1 MDPFTLL
8 LELAFFVL
16 FGVTFSRWWRRR
28 TALDR
33 DVLLAFAPL
42 ASLFTISIA
51 TALVPAL
58 RPLSF
63 VSAAVLFA
71 QPWLILRLVSHF
83 RDLSRWLAPIAFGFA
98 VLATALNA
106 ILTTRLVAVL
116 LFDVGGFVLL
126 ELVAAFAMWAES
138 RRRIGVARW
147 RLSITALATTAFAL
161 TILLTGA
168 ATALANG
175 AARDA
180 TLVTASRLLA
190 LIAGIGYVVAF
201 VTPRLLTSLP
211 HRAIAFSLSRDLVAA
226 PTGTD
231 PLRLWDEF
239 ARRAIDVL
247 EAEGVAI
254 VAGSPPAVVAAAG
267 ALPAGFDAGLATDTI
282 GTAERIARARPGG
295 PVVVRT
301 LAADGVAAGRLI
313 AVFRGSPL
321 FLDDDLDLVA
331 LLGSMTAR
339 AVDRERAI
347 AELEQ
352 TRAALAESTALQASE
367 LRFRALLDE
376 HPNGV
381 VVANEDGRIVF
392 ANRLAA
398 ELFGRPVGEL
408 VGSAVEELMP
418 ASARSAHL
426 SHRAS
431 FAAHPV
437 RRAMGSGRDLV
448 AVRADGSTF
457 PVEIALSP
465 FETDGTLLTIAV
477 VTDISERRAT
487 EEVRDTFL
495 GILSHELRTPV
506 TSIYGGT
513 QLLLNRPNL
522 APDAGHEILTDVAAE
537 AERLN
542 RMIENL
548 LVLARV
554 ERGADLSTPQPILIR
569 RVIPALVELERSLWP
584 SVDFHL
590 EPDNGDPVVVGA
602 DADSLGQI
610 VRNLLSNAAKYA
622 GGAGPI
628 EIGIE
633 ATGTDVALVVRDH
646 GPGISEAEAERLF
659 ELYYRADATARKA
672 PGAGIGLFVSRKLA
686 EAMGGRLTARP
697 CPAGGAEFRLTLP
710 AYVESLDTGLA
721 DDLDGSQAARVRVQA
736 PDDDLA
742 VAS

>member
-1 MDPFTLL
+1 MDPLTAL

-16 FGVTFSRWWRRR
+16 FGVTLARWWGRR

-33 DVLLAFAPL
+33 DVLLVFAPM
-42 ASLFTISIA
+42 AVLFTVSFV
-51 TALVPAL
+51 TGLVPAL
-58 RPLSF
+58 RPLTI
-63 VSAAVLFA
+63 VSVAVLLA
-71 QPWLILRLVSHF
+71 QPWLTLRLVRHF
-83 RDLSRWLAPIAFGFA
+83 RSLPRALMLVAFGFA
-98 VLATALNA
+98 VLGTTLNA
-106 ILTTRLVAVL
+106 VFASRLAGVVA
-116 LFDVGGFVLL
+116 FNIGGFIAL
-126 ELVAAFAMWAES
+126 ELVAATAMWVES

-147 RLSITALATTAFAL
+147 RLALTALATAAFGV
-161 TILLTGA
+161 TILISGL
-168 ATALANG
+168 ATVAANG
-175 AARDA
+175 GPRDPN
-180 TLVTASRLLA
+180 LVAASRLAA
-190 LIAGIGYVVAF
+190 LVAAGGYVIAF

-211 HRAIAFSLSRDLVAA
+211 HRAMAFALTRDLVAA

-231 PLRLWDEF
+231 PLRLWVEF
-239 ARRAIDVL
+239 ARRAVDVL

-254 VAGSPPAVVAAAG
+254 NGGAPATVLATAGDLPSDFVAGIGADPRQAARQ
-267 ALPAGFDAGLATDTI
+267 I
-282 GTAERIARARPGG
+282 AESRPGQ
-295 PVVVRT
+295 PVVIRS
-301 LAADGVAAGRLI
+301 LAADGGAGAPGDASIRLVAL
-313 AVFRGSPL
+313 FHGSPM
-321 FLDDDLDLVA
+321 FLDDDLELVA

-339 AVDRERAI
+339 AVDRERTI
-347 AELEQ
+347 AELDR

-381 VVANEDGRIVF
+381 VVADEGGRIVF

-398 ELFGRPVGEL
+398 ELFGRPVSEL
-408 VGSAVEELMP
+408 VGMSVEALMP
-418 ASARSAHL
+418 ETSRQT
-426 SHRAS
+426 HRNHRRT
-431 FAAHPV
+431 FAARPV
-437 RRAMGSGRDLV
+437 RRPMGTGRELV
-448 AVRADGSTF
+448 AARADGTTF

-465 FETDGTLLTIAV
+465 FESDGALLTIAV
-477 VTDISERRAT
+477 ITDITERRAT

-522 APDAGHEILTDVAAE
+522 SSDAGHEILSDVAAE

-554 ERGADLSTPQPILIR
+554 ERGADLTTPQPILLR
-569 RVIPALVELERSLWP
+569 RVVPGLVDLERSLWP
-584 SVDFHL
+584 GVDFRF
-590 EPDNGDPVVVGA
+590 EVVDTTPVVVAA
-602 DADSLGQI
+602 DADSLAQI

-628 EIGIE
+628 EVGVV
-633 ATGTDVALVVRDH
+633 ATGADVALVVRDH
-646 GPGISEAEAERLF
+646 GPGISDVEAERLF

-686 EAMGGRLTARP
+686 EAMGGRLTAQP
-697 CPAGGAEFRLTLP
+697 CPDGGAEFRLTLP
-710 AYVESLDTGLA
+710 AYAEAADRAWDADAESA
-721 DDLDGSQAARVRVQA
+721 DE
-736 PDDDLA
+736 DLA

>member
-1 MDPFTLL
+1 VDPLTLL

-16 FGVTFSRWWRRR
+16 FGVTFARWWRRR
-28 TALDR
+28 TRLDR
-33 DVLLAFAPL
+33 DVLLAFAPM
-42 ASLFTISIA
+42 AFLFTISFVISV
-51 TALVPAL
+51 VPAL
-58 RPLSF
+58 GPLVN
-63 VSAAVLFA
+63 VSVAVLLA
-71 QPWLILRLVSHF
+71 QPWLTLRLVRHF
-83 RDLSRWLAPIAFGFA
+83 RELPRALLLTAFGFA
-98 VLATALNA
+98 VLGTVLNA
-106 ILTTRLVAVL
+106 VLTSRVVPVLVFNV
-116 LFDVGGFVLL
+116 VGFLTL
-126 ELVAAFAMWAES
+126 ELVAAAAMWAES

-147 RLSITALATTAFAL
+147 RLALTGLATAAFGV
-161 TILLTGA
+161 TILLSGIA
-168 ATALANG
+168 SLLAVG
-175 AARDA
+175 GTRDPA
-180 TLVTASRLLA
+180 LVTASRFAA
-190 LIAGIGYVVAF
+190 LIAAGGYVIAF

-211 HRAIAFSLSRDLVAA
+211 HRALAFGLSRDLVAA

-239 ARRAIDVL
+239 ARRAIDIL

-254 VAGSPPAVVAAAG
+254 LSAAPATMLASAGV
-267 ALPAGFDAGLATDTI
+267 LPASFQAALGGEPDRVARQV
-282 GTAERIARARPGG
+282 AESRPGQ
-295 PVVVRT
+295 PVVIRR
-301 LAADGVAAGRLI
+301 LADDGTGRGASAVRLI
-313 AVFRGSPL
+313 AVFRGSPM
-321 FLDDDLDLVA
+321 FLDDDLELVS

-339 AVDRERAI
+339 AIDREHAI
-347 AELEQ
+347 AELDR

-381 VVANEDGRIVF
+381 VVADDSGRIVF

-408 VGSAVEELMP
+408 IGVSVEALMP
-418 ASARSAHL
+418 EGSRTNHANLR
-426 SHRAS
+426 RA
-431 FAAHPV
+431 FAANPV
-437 RRAMGSGRDLV
+437 RRPMGSGRELV
-448 AVRADGSTF
+448 AARPDGTTF

-465 FETDGTLLTIAV
+465 FQSDGELLTIAV
-477 VTDISERRAT
+477 ITDISERRAT

-522 APDAGHEILTDVAAE
+522 SADAGREILSDVAAE

-554 ERGADLSTPQPILIR
+554 ERGADLTTPQPILIR
-569 RVIPALVELERSLWP
+569 RVIPALVDLERSLWP
-584 SVDFHL
+584 GVDFRF
-590 EPDNGDPVVVGA
+590 EVVDTSPVVVAA
-602 DADSLGQI
+602 DADSLAQI

-622 GGAGPI
+622 GDAGPI
-628 EIGIE
+628 EVGVV
-633 ATGTDVALVVRDH
+633 ATGADVALVVRDH
-646 GPGISEAEAERLF
+646 GPGITAVESERLF
-659 ELYYRADATARKA
+659 ELYYRADATARQA

-697 CPAGGAEFRLTLP
+697 CPDGGAEFRLTLP
-710 AYVESLDTGLA
+710 AYVDAA
-721 DDLDGSQAARVRVQA
+721 DRAGELEPEPADE
-736 PDDDLA
+736 DLA

>member
-1 MDPFTLL
+1 MDPLTLL
-8 LELAFFVL
+8 LELAFFAL
-16 FGVTFSRWWRRR
+16 FGVTLVRWWRRR

-33 DVLLAFAPL
+33 DVLLAFTPMAF
-42 ASLFTISIA
+42 LFTISIVL
-51 TALVPAL
+51 ALVPAL
-58 RPLSF
+58 RPISF

-71 QPWLILRLVSHF
+71 QPWLILRLVRHF
-83 RDLSRWLAPIAFGFA
+83 RELPRWLGPLAFGFA
-98 VLATALNA
+98 VVATILNA
-106 ILTTRLVAVL
+106 VLTSRVLPVLV
-116 LFDVGGFVLL
+116 FNVGGFVAL
-126 ELVAAFAMWAES
+126 EIVAASAMWSES
-138 RRRIGVARW
+138 RRRIGVARA
-147 RLSITALATTAFAL
+147 RLGLTAFATAAFAS
-161 TILLTGA
+161 TIVVAGLA
-168 ATALANG
+168 AALANG
-175 AARDA
+175 GDRDPI
-180 TLVTASRLLA
+180 LVAISRLLA
-190 LIAGIGYVVAF
+190 LLAAGGYVLAF

-211 HRAIAFSLSRDLVAA
+211 HRAMAFGLSRDLVAA

-239 ARRAIDVL
+239 ARRALDIL

-254 VAGSPPAVVAAAG
+254 VTGSPPTVAAVAG
-267 ALPAGFDAGLATDTI
+267 ALPAGFDANLQAGDEVIADSLA
-282 GTAERIARARPGG
+282 ARRPGG
-295 PVVVRT
+295 PVVVRS
-301 LAADGVAAGRLI
+301 LGADGRSAGRLI
-313 AVFRGSPL
+313 AVFRGSPM
-321 FLDDDLDLVA
+321 FLDDDLELVS

-347 AELEQ
+347 AELDQ

-381 VVANEDGRIVF
+381 VVADEKGRIVF
-392 ANRLAA
+392 ANRLAG

-408 VGSAVEELMP
+408 VGTSVETLMP
-418 ASARSAHL
+418 EPARAAH
-426 SHRAS
+426 SGHRRA
-431 FAAHPV
+431 FAANPV
-437 RRAMGSGRDLV
+437 RRPMGSGRELV
-448 AVRADGSTF
+448 AARADGSTF

-465 FETDGTLLTIAV
+465 FVTDGTVLTIAV
-477 VTDISERRAT
+477 ITDISERRAA

-522 APDAGHEILTDVAAE
+522 APDAGHEILADVASE

-554 ERGADLSTPQPILIR
+554 ERGADLTTPQPILLR
-569 RVIPALVELERSLWP
+569 RVIPALVDLERSLWP
-584 SVDFHL
+584 GVDFRF
-590 EPDNGDPVVVGA
+590 EVVDTDPVVVAA
-602 DADSLGQI
+602 DADSLAQI

-622 GGAGPI
+622 GASGPI
-628 EIGIE
+628 EVE
-633 ATGTDVALVVRDH
+633 VVATGSDVALVVRDH
-646 GPGISEAEAERLF
+646 GPGISAAEAERLF
-659 ELYYRADATARKA
+659 ELYYRADATARQA

-697 CPAGGAEFRLTLP
+697 CPDGGAEFRLTLP
-710 AYVESLDTGLA
+710 AYVDAADSQLA
-721 DDLDGSQAARVRVQA
+721 GGSGTTAAE
-736 PDDDLA
+736 DLA